1 MDPVS
6 SRGGS
11 PGTLRRPNST
21 IALDFMHAR
30 IATHAPLLRWP
41 ALAAAAGLWI
51 LGSADASRV
60 MAQDIE
66 PPPWGPCSQDE
77 RTGIVL
83 EGSVVDRATGSPLPG
98 ATVRVQAGPDEM
110 TSLGAVSTEA
120 SGSFAAC
127 GSAGVNTVHLVATY
141 GGRENDPR
149 PVTPPE
155 TGVRLAVDLGRPA
168 FLLLSVVEEETG
180 SPVVGA
186 SIELSPIRLAGV
198 SDSSGR
204 LALPRVP
211 PFRYEVRVRHVAY
224 EPLDDTL
231 RVRAGGR
238 AELRV
243 PLSTRVHAL
252 APLRVTVT
260 GRDPFLV
267 RRGFYDRRNRLEDGY
282 FAVGEEVRPYR
293 LLSTLFDFKR
303 ELIIRFRGP
312 KVVLVDGRPMRT
324 RGYLRL
330 DEIPMHR
337 VRGVEAFRCAQAPQ
351 EYLRYVPSLDCSMIL
366 LWTR

>member
-1 MDPVS
+1 MHVLAGPGPVTTL
-6 SRGGS
+6 
-11 PGTLRRPNST
+11 GTAST
-21 IALDFMHAR
+21 D
-30 IATHAPLLRWP
+30 
-41 ALAAAAGLWI
+41 
-51 LGSADASRV
+51 
-60 MAQDIE
+60 
-66 PPPWGPCSQDE
+66 
-77 RTGIVL
+77 
-83 EGSVVDRATGSPLPG
+83 ATGSF
-98 ATVRVQAGPDEM
+98 TVCGPAGM
-110 TSLGAVSTEA
+110 KAVRLLA
-120 SGSFAAC
+120 S
-127 GSAGVNTVHLVATY
+127 Y
-141 GGRENDPR
+141 GGRESDPR

-155 TGVRLAVDLGRPA
+155 TGVRLAIDLGRPA
-168 FLLLSVVEEETG
+168 FLLLSVVEQETG

-186 SIELSPIRLAGV
+186 RVELSPIRLAGV

-224 EPLDDTL
+224 EPLYDTL

-260 GRDPFLV
+260 GRDPYLV

-282 FAVGEEVRPYR
+282 FAVGEEVRTYR

-351 EYLRYVPSLDCSMIL
+351 EFLRYLPSMDCNMIL